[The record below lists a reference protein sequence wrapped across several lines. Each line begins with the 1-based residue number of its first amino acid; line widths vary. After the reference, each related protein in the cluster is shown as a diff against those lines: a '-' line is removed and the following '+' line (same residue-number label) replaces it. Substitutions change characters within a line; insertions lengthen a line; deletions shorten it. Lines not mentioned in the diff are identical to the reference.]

1 MYSEKSIV
9 FVDLWFIFTF
19 LQTTGEYYRC
29 FKHKSNKK
37 EIVIQER
44 FSFIKRYKTDVAHFF
59 QQHSVSE
66 LNDQITKNEDY
77 EVAIS

>member
-29 FKHKSNKK
+29 FKHKSNKRDCDPG
-37 EIVIQER
+37 EIQVLIR
-44 FSFIKRYKTDVAHFF
+44 GIK
-59 QQHSVSE
+59 QM
-66 LNDQITKNEDY
+66 
-77 EVAIS
+77 